1 MNILSEIVVLFVD
14 DEQETINA
22 LKRFLRKEP
31 YTKLFAGSGAEV
43 LDLLQNR
50 NVDILVSDAIM
61 PNMSGQELIR
71 AVKTLHPEIICLLTS
86 GANEA
91 EQIVKSI
98 GIDNVFGFI
107 KKPILPDQF
116 KQAID
121 DAIEYC
127 FRKGKR

>member
-14 DEQETINA
+14 DELETINA

-31 YTKLFAGSGAEV
+31 YTKLFAASGAEAM
-43 LDLLQNR
+43 DMMQDR
-50 NVDILVSDAIM
+50 NVDIIVTDAFM

-71 AVKTLHPEIICLLTS
+71 AVKTLHPETICLLTS

-121 DAIEYC
+121 DAVEYC
-127 FRKGKR
+127 VRNGNR